1 MHHDLVSRRRV
12 RDGRIAMM
20 VSYHGHGILATS
32 TLLLTGDAPE
42 IEAEVI
48 KMFVQSLRGSPAV
61 TRFQGAEPFGAL
73 FSFTERP
80 LHVVVP
86 WPQATISE
94 DDQALVQELSTHV
107 AGAVLTSS
115 K

>member
-32 TLLLTGDAPE
+32 TLLLTGEAPE

-48 KMFVQSLRGSPAV
+48 KMFVQSLRSSPAV
-61 TRFQGAEPFGAL
+61 SRF
-73 FSFTERP
+73 SRR
-80 LHVVVP
+80 
-86 WPQATISE
+86 
-94 DDQALVQELSTHV
+94 
-107 AGAVLTSS
+107 GAVRSS
-115 K
+115 VLVN